1 MAKKKEYRMIKL
13 ISPEANSHLVVR
25 KIGRNT
31 PCPCGSGKKVKYC
44 CETTA
49 KYYSV
54 PNTKGFNK

>member
-1 MAKKKEYRMIKL
+1 MEKKKGHRMIKL

-54 PNTKGFNK
+54 PNKK